1 MWVLFFVFLFLII
14 FFAETG
20 FMRSLSFLN
29 FVVFVVTA
37 DVNSPL
43 TASLRDIPCFFLASM
58 LSLCVIQFKASCHD
72 NVGSDVRAVN
82 SK

>member
-72 NVGSDVRAVN
+72 NVGSDVSR
-82 SK
+82 